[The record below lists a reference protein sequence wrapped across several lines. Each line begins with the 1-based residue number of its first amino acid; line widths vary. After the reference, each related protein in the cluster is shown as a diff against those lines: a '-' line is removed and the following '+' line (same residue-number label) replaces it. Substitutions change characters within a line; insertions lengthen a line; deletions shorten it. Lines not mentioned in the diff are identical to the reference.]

1 MKHRNV
7 LVITAILSLSACAT
21 LPETSPVREIP
32 ERYKAHGTE
41 PFWSLEASD
50 GIMSFNDGNEVITRV
65 MEYRA
70 TPISNG
76 WRYVSKTVTADV
88 EFTECSDGMSEFTY
102 KDTVTVKAGG
112 RTFQGCGGGIVP
124 PETLEQTQWR
134 ILSINGEIIEPE
146 RDAKLSFDGKRMS
159 GSIGC
164 NRLGAEYSFKEKTL
178 LVGPVMSTRMACPDP
193 LGAQEYAVVTLLGA
207 LQSTDFPGD
216 GTMVLKDKAG
226 GILVLEQTM

>member
-1 MKHRNV
+1 MRSIFLV
-7 LVITAILSLSACAT
+7 LAISSMALGSCQTVADGGPIST
-21 LPETSPVREIP
+21 NGGLP
-32 ERYKAHGTE
+32 YKALGTE
-41 PFWSLEASD
+41 PFWALEIYTNYMIFDHDVTVVAKDMKATSSL
-50 GIMSFNDGNEVITRV
+50 
-65 MEYRA
+65 
-70 TPISNG
+70 NG
-76 WRYVSKTVTADV
+76 WLYTSSNLTVGIA
-88 EFTECSDGMSEFTY
+88 FTPCSDGMSEFTY

-134 ILSINGEIIEPE
+134 MLSINGEIIEPE

-164 NRLGAEYSFKEKTL
+164 NRLGAEYSFDGKAL
-178 LVGPVMSTRMACPDP
+178 LIGPVMSTRMACPDP
-193 LGAQEYAVVTLLGA
+193 VGAQEYALVTLLGS

-226 GILVLEQTM
+226 GILVLKQTM